1 MRGFLKNSLIGS
13 GLLLLG
19 LSANAQVYRGDNG
32 YYRGDPGYGYSNNGY
47 DYRSGREPLDRVRAD
62 LDRAAADV
70 GYLSRGEM
78 SRFNHAR
85 EEIAEFQSKWN
96 RGFFDRHELD
106 DVIGSLQH
114 VVNSNRLRYQDR
126 DILIGDLE
134 RLREVRARRGRYSE
148 RRGYYDDDRYGYRR

>member
-1 MRGFLKNSLIGS
+1 MRDFLIRSLLGS
-13 GLLLLG
+13 GLLLFG
-19 LSANAQVYRGDNG
+19 LTANAQDYRG
-32 YYRGDPGYGYSNNGY
+32 
-47 DYRSGREPLDRVRAD
+47 GREPLDRVRAD

-85 EEIAEFQSKWN
+85 QEIAEFQNKWN

-126 DILIGDLE
+126 DILSDDLA
-134 RLREVRARRGRYSE
+134 RLRDIRARGGAYGD
-148 RRGYYDDDRYGYRR
+148 RRGYYDNDRYGYRR